1 MRILVTEPLDEAG
14 LTLLRATHVVD
25 VALGLTKP
33 DLLARLGD
41 YEAVI
46 TRSGT
51 AVDVP
56 FLAAGRNLRVVGRAG
71 IGVDNIDIPA
81 ATERRIAVVNA
92 PNGNVRAA
100 AEHTIGMIFALA
112 RNIPQADHLLRA
124 GVWGKNQF
132 MGSEIAGKTLG
143 IIGLGKVGTQV
154 ARRLGA
160 FDMEVLAYDPFRA
173 QHAEGVTF
181 VAALDDL
188 LARADIVTLH
198 VPATSITHNMIGAGE
213 LARMKPGAFLINVA
227 RGRVVDETAV
237 VDACRSGHLG
247 GAALDAF
254 AVEPLGASALL
265 DLPNVI
271 VTPHLGGTTRESMR
285 ASAIEVA
292 EETLA
297 VLAGRAPRNCC
308 NPEVLARGLWPA
320 PADKLLNG
328 WRGFQTVLLDC
339 DSTLTHIEG
348 IDELAAGRD
357 CQAEVAALTEQ
368 AMAGDVPLEAVF
380 AARLECIRP
389 TAAEVTAL
397 GAAYAATLVEDAA
410 LVIGA
415 LHRLGT
421 DVAIVSGSFRQAL
434 LPLAAQ
440 LGLCACKVHANDL
453 FFTPDGEYAGFDKTN
468 PLCGAGGKATVVR
481 AMSGGPQGVLLAG
494 DGATDAEARHA
505 AELFVGLGGVRGHAA
520 VRRSADVYIKCE
532 SLAPL
537 LVLAAGR
544 AGCERL
550 LAYPEYRDVVI
561 KGLGLLVRGGCV
573 EWKDE
578 YAAFGLKVRRYC
590 LEGN

>member
-14 LTLLRATHVVD
+14 LTLLGAAHTVEVK
-25 VALGLTKP
+25 LGLARP
-33 DLLARLGD
+33 DLLACLPN

-51 AVDVP
+51 PVDVP
-56 FLAAGRNLRVVGRAG
+56 FLTAGRNLRVVGRAG

-81 ATERRIAVVNA
+81 ATARRIAVVNA

-100 AEHTIGMIFALA
+100 AEHTIAMIFALA
-112 RNIPQADHLLRA
+112 RNIPQADRMLRA
-124 GVWGKNQF
+124 GVWGKNGF
-132 MGSEIAGKTLG
+132 MGSEIAGKTVG

-160 FDMEVLAYDPFRA
+160 FDMDVLAYDPFRA
-173 QHAEGVTF
+173 QQADGVTF
-181 VAALDDL
+181 MALDEL

-198 VPATSITHNMIGAGE
+198 VPATSLTHNMIGAGE

-227 RGRVVDETAV
+227 RGRVVDEAAL
-237 VDACRSGHLG
+237 VDTCRSGHLG

-271 VTPHLGGTTRESMR
+271 VTPHLGGTTHESMR

-308 NPEVLARGLWPA
+308 NPEVLARGLWPTPA
-320 PADKLLNG
+320 PKLLNG
-328 WRGFQTVLLDC
+328 WLGFQTVLLDC
-339 DSTLTHIEG
+339 DSTLTRIEG
-348 IDELAAGRD
+348 VDALAAHRG
-357 CQAEVAALTEQ
+357 CEAEVAALTEQ
-368 AMAGDVPLEAVF
+368 AMSGDLPLEAVF
-380 AARLECIRP
+380 AQRLERIRP
-389 TAAEVTAL
+389 TAAEVAAL
-397 GAAYAATLVEDAA
+397 GAEYAATLVEDAA
-410 LVIGA
+410 AVIGA
-415 LHRLGT
+415 LRWLGT

-434 LPLAAQ
+434 LPLAER
-440 LGLCACKVHANDL
+440 LGLCACKIHANDL
-453 FFTPDGEYAGFDKTN
+453 YFTPDGAYAGFDTTN

-481 AMSGGPQGVLLAG
+481 AMGGGPQGVLLAG

-505 AELFVGLGGVRGHAA
+505 AELFVGLGGVRGHEA

-532 SLAPL
+532 TLAPL

-550 LAYPEYRDVVI
+550 LTQPAYRDVVI